1 VKTEHD
7 VPLRPDDPRKVGGYA
22 LIGRL
27 GEGGQGVVYLGKDGD
42 GGLVTVK
49 LLRGGSAASPR
60 ARNRFIKEAAAA
72 RRVVAPHTARILDAE
87 VTGDRPYIVSEFVE
101 GPTLQSIVAEKG
113 PLAGPELRRI
123 ALRTAG
129 ALTAI
134 HKAGIVHR
142 DFKPGNVVIGS
153 QGAKVIDFGVAR
165 ALDSE
170 TPQTSHPVGTPAY
183 MAPEQIEDHPIGPPA
198 DVFAW
203 GASLVYAAT
212 GRPPF
217 GDGPSSAA
225 VMRRIVDREPDLGLL
240 KGSLRG
246 LVARCLDKEPAA
258 RPTAAEIVR
267 FLRSEAKPKPKP
279 TKVPAYR
286 SRMIYAL
293 ALVVLLGFTLGL
305 VLSG

>member
-1 VKTEHD
+1 
-7 VPLRPDDPRKVGGYA
+7 
-22 LIGRL
+22 
-27 GEGGQGVVYLGKDGD
+27 EGGQGVVYLGRDGA
-42 GGLVTVK
+42 GTLVTVK
-49 LLRGGSAASPR
+49 LLRGGSAASGR
-60 ARNRFIKEAAAA
+60 ARNRFIREADAA

-101 GPTLQSIVAEKG
+101 GPTLHRVVITRG
-113 PLAGPELRRI
+113 PLTGGELRKL
-123 ALRTAG
+123 ALRTAA

-142 DFKPGNVVIGS
+142 DFKPGNVVIGR

-165 ALDSE
+165 SLDSE

-203 GASLVYAAT
+203 GAAMVYAAS

-217 GDGPSSAA
+217 GEGPSSAA
-225 VMRRIVDREPDLGLL
+225 VMRRIVDREPDLGAL

-267 FLRSEAKPKPKP
+267 FLRSDATPAPKP
-279 TKVPAYR
+279 TKIPAYR
-286 SRMIYAL
+286 TQMIWAL
-293 ALVVLLGFTLGL
+293 GLAILLGFTLGII
-305 VLSG
+305 LSAR